1 MFRRIS
7 LHLSSERFNT
17 RASHIQCCPRQPRD
31 SFSLLEPPVKRVRNA
46 TSLALEDDSLGCV
59 SVNGHDNFAGWP
71 LRFQTSTLPSYMCV
85 ARQAN
90 CPISLQC
97 ADTCREAPLD
107 AQTPKYEAFT
117 VPILESKSL
126 GPAVGT
132 CLAKM
137 DLSEIRLIPS
147 YPGKKRDQLGSGK

>member
-31 SFSLLEPPVKRVRNA
+31 SFSLLEPPAKRVRNA

-71 LRFQTSTLPSYMCV
+71 RRNQTISPRTYMFV
-85 ARQAN
+85 ARQGN
-90 CPISLQC
+90 WLKSQRPSGELSLKHLQSRC
-97 ADTCREAPLD
+97 NGIATALH
-107 AQTPKYEAFT
+107 
-117 VPILESKSL
+117 
-126 GPAVGT
+126 
-132 CLAKM
+132 
-137 DLSEIRLIPS
+137 
-147 YPGKKRDQLGSGK
+147 